1 MSFLCTTSAIHYI
14 GATPTAILGALEPVT
29 AVAIGVSLFGEVL
42 TTRIVIGILL
52 ILFAVSVVV
61 YDGKS
66 SGMLIKI
73 RKLFPIN
80 IKK

>member
-1 MSFLCTTSAIHYI
+1 
-14 GATPTAILGALEPVT
+14 VT